1 MSSPSSPTKGAA
13 QLTPQSTTTTATTTT
28 AAATTTTTTPAK
40 TDKGKPKP
48 EKKKGPPT
56 KTQGER
62 WTSSITALLADPEGV
77 EAFRSFLE
85 ELEKERDEPGEYTK
99 YIDFYI
105 ECEEYKAEFKK
116 LEDKA
121 KDIFETYLSVTAE
134 KEVGTGGK
142 SVAIGDKLE
151 DEGLEG
157 VTIFNEPQIK
167 VKQKLTDG
175 WYIDFCLDI
184 KNKLKL

>member
-1 MSSPSSPTKGAA
+1 MFFCDLFVLLFSHQYDGLFYQKVTHPSVSL
-13 QLTPQSTTTTATTTT
+13 Q
-28 AAATTTTTTPAK
+28 
-40 TDKGKPKP
+40 
-48 EKKKGPPT
+48 
-56 KTQGER
+56 
-62 WTSSITALLADPEGV
+62 
-77 EAFRSFLE
+77 
-85 ELEKERDEPGEYTK
+85 
-99 YIDFYI
+99 
-105 ECEEYKAEFKK
+105 
-116 LEDKA
+116 
-121 KDIFETYLSVTAE
+121 VTAD

-157 VTIFNEPQIK
+157 VTIFDEPQIK